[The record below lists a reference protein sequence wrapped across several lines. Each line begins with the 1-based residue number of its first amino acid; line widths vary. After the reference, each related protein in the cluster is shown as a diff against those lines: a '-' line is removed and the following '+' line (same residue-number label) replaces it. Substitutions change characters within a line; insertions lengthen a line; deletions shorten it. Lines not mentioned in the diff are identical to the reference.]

1 MRKFFFFFLALSLIF
16 QSCRVVPISGRP
28 QLILRSE
35 KKIIAASKQ
44 QYYEQVDNT
53 YQGEPPLSKEDV
65 VAVGN
70 KMAAAIETYFEDH
83 YGKNRIKGFKW
94 EFNMNDDETINAFCY
109 PGGKIMFNEGIM
121 PVCQDETGIA
131 TVMGHEIAHAI
142 ARHGNER
149 MSRGL
154 VTTIV
159 LFPVLIVSVL
169 YTGSTFL
176 FDITKMG
183 ADLGGLRHSR
193 AHEKEADKLGLVFMA
208 MAGYNPEKAVDF
220 WVRMKEQSKGNV
232 PAILSTHPSDEKR
245 IRNLKK
251 FLPKAMEYYNP

>member
-1 MRKFFFFFLALSLIF
+1 MRKILLFLFVSSLIL

-35 KKIIAASKQ
+35 KKIIEKSKE
-44 QYYEQVDNT
+44 QYYAQVDNSCK
-53 YQGEPPLSKEDV
+53 GEAPLSKEDV
-65 VAVGN
+65 VKVGN
-70 KMAAAIETYFEDH
+70 NMAKAIDTYFEDN

-94 EFNMNDDETINAFCY
+94 EFNMNDDEAINAFCY
-109 PGGKIMFNEGIM
+109 PGGKIMFNSGIM

-154 VTTIV
+154 LTTIV
-159 LFPVLIVSVL
+159 LFPVLIVSVV

-183 ADLGGLRHSR
+183 ADLGMLRHSR

-208 MAGYNPEKAVDF
+208 MAGYNPEKAIDF
-220 WVRMKEQSKGNV
+220 WVRMKEESKGNV
-232 PAILSTHPSDEKR
+232 PTLLSTHPSDEKR

-251 FLPKAMEYYNP
+251 FLPEAMKYYKA